1 LFEHDDATPV
11 SAAASYVVV
20 SVNERV
26 PECLDDFLVGDVAKV
41 HASSSTQDV
50 AFGGPARREVDAVL
64 IYETDDAGTTEDIR
78 IWRITMTDGRFEAV
92 ERAVY

>member
-26 PECLDDFLVGDVAKV
+26 PQCLDDFLAGDVAKV
-41 HASSSTQDV
+41 HATSSGNDV

-64 IYETDDAGTTEDIR
+64 IYVTDDAGTTEDIR
-78 IWRITMTDGRFEAV
+78 IWRITMTHGRFEAV